1 MSVARF
7 LMLLAL
13 VVWVGG
19 IIFFAFVVAPA
30 VFSVLPTR
38 QLAGSVVQRS
48 LSSLHWIG
56 IVCGGVFLIASAF
69 NSYSATGTPQPSALR
84 NLLVLGMMALTFVS
98 QTVGAAKMDTLRAAM
113 GEIDKVPVDDV
124 RRVAFNNLHQWST
137 RIEVVVLL
145 LGLATLYFI
154 AREWS
159 VPAMNR
165 RNAQV
170 LTMPSPGRSARV

>member
-1 MSVARF
+1 
-7 LMLLAL
+7 
-13 VVWVGG
+13 
-19 IIFFAFVVAPA
+19 
-30 VFSVLPTR
+30 LPTR